1 MRISDWSSDV
11 CSSDLPKSRSVRP
24 LGSFAR
30 GISRNHCHV
39 WGVENYTVEQVS
51 NDAEP
56 NYGVKQG
63 DWHLTDEFPVYTTQS
78 EASVSVRSGA
88 HTLCVTAA
96 DRSHDIFDPKVYHCV
111 DVSEHL

>member
-24 LGSFAR
+24 LDSFAR
-30 GISRNHCHV
+30 GISRNHFHV
-39 WGVENYTVEQVS
+39 WWGENYTVEQVS
-51 NDAEP
+51 NNAEP
-56 NYGVKQG
+56 TYGVKQG
-63 DWHLTDEFPVYTTQS
+63 DWHLTGEFPVYTTQS

-96 DRSHDIFDPKVYHCV
+96 EDRKSTRLNSSH
-111 DVSEHL
+111 